1 MAPRVRLIRDGNVN
15 ERASF
20 PHSTTQLDEHGIK
33 RTLQATIDH
42 YPRLIA
48 LRITL
53 RLPDPSTQP
62 LDTLTTRFYAALL
75 QRINVFLNSRQLAG
89 KPTPPTQI
97 SLLWGTEGDGGIPML
112 LLLNQ
117 DTFYSVRHD
126 AALQT
131 QVCAVNALISKAWSS
146 AIGPSNEW
154 VQVQLS
160 ETICLRVARGEPDTY
175 PSQYAALS
183 NNAMQL
189 SLPDKPAIINYLRH
203 PAR

>member
-1 MAPRVRLIRDGNVN
+1 MLMREL
-15 ERASF
+15 
-20 PHSTTQLDEHGIK
+20 HSPTQLDEHGIK
-33 RTLQATIDH
+33 RALQATIDH

-112 LLLNQ
+112 LLFNQ
-117 DTFYSVRHD
+117 DTFYSMRRYRRKFVLLTPSSAKPGHQLSARLTSGCSFCCRKPF
-126 AALQT
+126 ASGLL
-131 QVCAVNALISKAWSS
+131 VVNPIPIHPSMLRLATTRCSYLYLTNQQSLTIYVTPLVDLISLTS
-146 AIGPSNEW
+146 
-154 VQVQLS
+154 
-160 ETICLRVARGEPDTY
+160 LR
-175 PSQYAALS
+175 
-183 NNAMQL
+183 
-189 SLPDKPAIINYLRH
+189 
-203 PAR
+203 